1 MAKQIEYPA
10 DTVDSR
16 GKVWDTIGENI
27 RNGAKDKI
35 VEEIT
40 DFILNGLYPIG
51 STYVGELPKLL
62 KNKFE
67 WKSGTRYSTKN
78 LGTILYGVG
87 SLTQTIAISSN
98 YTIPILT
105 NDDVVTFKEK
115 TGIELQQGCY
125 LIPVYTRVA

>member
-16 GKVWDTIGENI
+16 GKVWD
-27 RNGAKDKI
+27 
-35 VEEIT
+35 
-40 DFILNGLYPIG
+40 
-51 STYVGELPKLL
+51 
-62 KNKFE
+62 
-67 WKSGTRYSTKN
+67 
-78 LGTILYGVG
+78 
-87 SLTQTIAISSN
+87 
-98 YTIPILT
+98 TIPILT